1 MQMEESEYMGYD
13 GTQMFMRHWKPEGE
27 VKAVMLGLHGL
38 GSHSGLI
45 SHVGE
50 FFANEGYLFYAPDM
64 RGFGH
69 YSGLKGHVDSFDE
82 YNKDIESL
90 VAHLKLKHPDAK
102 FFLYGH
108 SLGGLWVANYI
119 LNYQEGIDGILIPFP
134 AVSERLKI
142 GSATR
147 AILRGL
153 SKMNVKKHFDS
164 GLDMDL
170 IARNPEVVK
179 RNKEDT
185 LRFDQV
191 TPRFAAEGM
200 ATRLRVFESAHLIT
214 IPVMIPQSGED
225 LILIPEENKDFF
237 DRIASE
243 DKTWKLYEGLYHEPF
258 QDEGGEEILKDMAAW
273 IEEHL

>member
-1 MQMEESEYMGYD
+1 MEESEYMGYD
-13 GTQMFMRHWKPEGE
+13 GTQMFMRYWKPEGE
-27 VKAVMLGLHGL
+27 VKAVMLGFHGL

-50 FFANEGYLFYAPDM
+50 FFANKGYLFYAPDM

-90 VAHLKLKHPDAK
+90 VAHLKLKHPDTK

-108 SLGGLWVANYI
+108 SLGALWIILYI
-119 LNYQEGIDGILIPFP
+119 MEYQEGIDGILIPAP

-142 GSATR
+142 SAATR
-147 AILRGL
+147 AIMKGL
-153 SKMNVKKHFDS
+153 SKINVKKQFS
-164 GLDMDL
+164 TGLDIDL

-179 RNKEDT
+179 RNKEDP
-185 LRFDQV
+185 LRFDTV
-191 TPRFAAEGM
+191 TPRFAAEGL
-200 ATRLRVFESAHLIT
+200 AARARAFENAHLIT
-214 IPVMIPQSGED
+214 VPVIVPQSSED

-237 DRIASE
+237 DRISSE
-243 DKTWKLYEGLYHEPF
+243 DKTWKLYEGFYHEPF
-258 QDEGGEEILKDMAAW
+258 QDEGGDEMLKDMAAW
-273 IEEHL
+273 IAEHL